1 MTVILLEGCASEKQ
15 DFIQFYSIKEVR
27 NETENLQDIFQDN
40 YDNLK
45 FKGFTIDFPKDR
57 NEFYQIS
64 IAEHTNEI
72 SEKNIVNR
80 VEEQVKQIK
89 DYMGK
94 NLVQDDIQIWIE
106 KKNQEEEILKY
117 GTDTLEKLKGEN
129 YAQRLSLVLYDH
141 METEEKYMQLS
152 PDYSLVWMSTG
163 GMLKDTNTSI
173 SKVLSIAQGEYSNVQ
188 TYYRNESDS
197 VLNSGCELNDGNIT
211 IQQGIEKIE
220 KYINQESYNRN
231 NADISLVVDKAYVFP
246 LENKKNGIYFIYRRC
261 FEGIVFDTWHDGRF
275 LPEGSDESEVVYD
288 VAGISIYEKDG
299 IDFFYGS
306 NHSDLVERRGKAIKK
321 IISLNSACHIVDEA
335 FSKKIVVKRIEVA
348 YRVRNKEEEVVGIPV
363 WKFELTEKGTNQDYK
378 FYVNL
383 ADGTTECVEDI

>member
-1 MTVILLEGCASEKQ
+1 MTVILLEGCTSEKQ
-15 DFIQFYSIKEVR
+15 DFIQFYSINEVR
-27 NETENLQDIFQDN
+27 NETENLQNIFQDN
-40 YDNLK
+40 YDNLT
-45 FKGFTIDFPKDR
+45 FKDFTIDFPQDR

-64 IAEHTNEI
+64 IAESTNEI
-72 SEKNIVNR
+72 SGKNIVNR

-117 GTDTLEKLKGEN
+117 GFDTIEKLKGEN
-129 YAQRLSLVLYDH
+129 YSRRLSLVLYDH
-141 METEEKYMQLS
+141 MEAEEKYMQLS
-152 PDYSLVWMSTG
+152 PNYSLVWMSSG

-173 SKVLSIAQGEYSNVQ
+173 SKVLSIAQGEYSHVQ
-188 TYYRNESDS
+188 IYYRNESDS
-197 VLNSGCELNDGNIT
+197 VLNSGCELNDGNVT

-246 LENKKNGIYFIYRRC
+246 LENKKNGIYFTYRRC

-288 VAGISIYEKDG
+288 VAGISIYEKDS

-306 NHSDLVERRGKAIKK
+306 HHSDLVKRRGEAIKK

-335 FSKKIVVKRIEVA
+335 FSKETIVKRIEIA
-348 YRVRNKEEEVVGIPV
+348 YRVKNKEEEEYGIPM

-383 ADGTTECVEDI
+383 LDGTTECVEDI